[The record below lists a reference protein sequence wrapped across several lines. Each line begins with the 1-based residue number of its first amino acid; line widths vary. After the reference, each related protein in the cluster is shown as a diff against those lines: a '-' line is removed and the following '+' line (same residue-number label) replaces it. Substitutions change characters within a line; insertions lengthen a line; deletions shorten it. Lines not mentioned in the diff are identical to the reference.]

1 MQILKYSIIAI
12 NYQSQN
18 QFNKYNKYDKSNRI
32 KIKNDKYNE
41 IKNQFFFKIKMKW
54 NKMSEVRVYV
64 ICSAGLCHHLVP
76 TVSCLDKV
84 HF

>member
-41 IKNQFFFKIKMKW
+41 IKNQFFLKIKMK
-54 NKMSEVRVYV
+54 
-64 ICSAGLCHHLVP
+64 
-76 TVSCLDKV
+76 
-84 HF
+84 